1 MSKAFNRSL
10 FSCGV
15 PELDIF
21 IQRFALQNQKKMYSK
36 TYVAYSADS
45 DEIIGY
51 YTITAAEVVQKALP
65 KHINHPKY
73 PISAARIC
81 RLAVN
86 GQHKGL
92 GVGAY
97 LLKDALLK
105 IVAAAQIMG
114 VFAVIVDAKSYKAK
128 AFYKNYG

>member
-1 MSKAFNRSL
+1 
-10 FSCGV
+10 
-15 PELDIF
+15 
-21 IQRFALQNQKKMYSK
+21 MYSK

-128 AFYKNYG
+128 AFYKNYGFIELTGQSLQLVLPVATIEKAVQENL